1 MITIKSMPL
10 FYHFCWIAQYYDRLA
25 SEPDLAF
32 WREAL
37 GLPAAGRL
45 LDAGGGTG
53 RISQPLAADVDA
65 VVLVDAAWKMA
76 AQARRKPNLSALTA
90 EAEAFPFASHSFSRV
105 MMVDALHH
113 VRDPRLC
120 AREMLRVLEPGG
132 RLVILEPDIHRMSG
146 KVVALLEK
154 LLLMRSHFLSTQ
166 AIQALFQDSGVRTQ
180 ARRVQHQVLV
190 TVERIDILG

>member
-1 MITIKSMPL
+1 MPL
-10 FYHFCWIAQYYDRLA
+10 FDHFGWIAPYYDRLA
-25 SEPDLAF
+25 SAPDVAF

-37 GLPAAGRL
+37 RLPSAGRL

-53 RISQPLAADVDA
+53 RISQPLAGAVDA
-65 VVLVDAAWKMA
+65 VVLVDTAWKMA
-76 AQARRKPNLSALTA
+76 AQARLKPKLFPLTA
-90 EAEAFPFASHSFSRV
+90 EAEALPFVSESFSRV

-132 RLVILEPDIHRMSG
+132 RLVILEPDIHRASG

-166 AIQALFQDSGVRTQ
+166 AILTLFANAGVHTQ

-190 TVERIDILG
+190 TVDRTEYLV